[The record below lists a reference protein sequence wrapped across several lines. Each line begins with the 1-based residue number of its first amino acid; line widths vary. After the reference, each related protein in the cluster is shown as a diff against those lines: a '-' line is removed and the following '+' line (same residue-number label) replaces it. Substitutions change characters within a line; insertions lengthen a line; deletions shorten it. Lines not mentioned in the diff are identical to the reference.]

1 MHSAQVLPRDLQ
13 LCSDMAT
20 GVDSMGQY
28 QWGDLVQ
35 LDQQNVGVIVRLE
48 RENFQVIYSL
58 HSLIFLS
65 SLDEHRFFP

>member
-1 MHSAQVLPRDLQ
+1 MQ

-48 RENFQVIYSL
+48 RENFQVTYSVFNL
-58 HSLIFLS
+58 TSWRSRPTGL
-65 SLDEHRFFP
+65 RAA